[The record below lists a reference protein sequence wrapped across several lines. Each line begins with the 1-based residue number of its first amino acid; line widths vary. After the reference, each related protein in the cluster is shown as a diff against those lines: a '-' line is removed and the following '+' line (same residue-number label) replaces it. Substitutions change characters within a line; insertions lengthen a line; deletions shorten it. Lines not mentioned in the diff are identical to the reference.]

1 MNEIITGSGRIIITE
16 VEKTRLFELG
26 GLRWEDKDIAALM
39 GWPLD
44 AFQRELQDPQSV
56 IARTLLQGELTAQFQ
71 MEKKLLNDAR
81 SGDVDAVVQFDKVM
95 RDRSFKMSKLDLFGG
110 AEDESIFEKIRAYYD
125 SGCKGDMSAKEQT
138 YLEVLHLIYSFE
150 MRYGKRKSIK
160 ILTKA
165 PYNLSYER
173 AADLISEA
181 VEMFNGGRRVTKEAM
196 RSHMADTYDTL
207 YHLMVESATTAK
219 DYALA
224 ATILEKKAK
233 VLQLDKED
241 DITLDSKEY
250 QKSYR
255 LLSLTPEAI
264 GLPAANRDVLAAQID
279 SLDKVSEQ
287 DARALKMDA
296 GIIDMDIVERL
307 EHVAQEES

>member
-71 MEKKLLNDAR
+71 LEKKLLNDAR
-81 SGDVDAVVQFDKVM
+81 GGDIDSTIQFDKVM
-95 RDRSFKMSKLDLFGG
+95 RERSFKMSKLDLFGG

-125 SGCKGDMSAKEQT
+125 SGCKGDIGVKEQT
-138 YLEVLHLIYSFE
+138 YLEVLQMIYSFE

-196 RSHMADTYDTL
+196 RSHLADTYDTL
-207 YHLMVESATTAK
+207 YHLMIESATTTK
-219 DYALA
+219 DYAMA
-224 ATILEKKAK
+224 ASILEKKAK

-241 DITLDSKEY
+241 DIAIDEKQYVKTF
-250 QKSYR
+250 R
-255 LLSLTPEAI
+255 LLTIDPEAI
-264 GLPAANRDVLAAQID
+264 GLPKANRDELAAQID
-279 SLDKVSEQ
+279 SIDNLPEQ
-287 DARALKMDA
+287 DIRRLKMDA
-296 GIIDMDIVERL
+296 GVIDMDIIGVL
-307 EHVAQEES
+307 ENVAQEES